1 MAVGIFDTNLTV
13 HWLQTASIPVHHF
26 ACFLLFLFSGSG
38 SDGKA
43 VFLRDIWP
51 SREEIEVTCFCFLFF
66 FRVLLVA
73 RGLSLCGPEVAS
85 DFVADVTSVIQNPH
99 FRLTTT
105 TTVLWPFVRNYPGEP
120 VPEDRHWWNWKL
132 PTAAFSRMTC
142 SMRLSKLDICTLCPR
157 KNAPRACLKV
167 FKISTFWAITI

>member
-1 MAVGIFDTNLTV
+1 LR
-13 HWLQTASIPVHHF
+13 LLAS
-26 ACFLLFLFSGSG
+26 
-38 SDGKA
+38 
-43 VFLRDIWP
+43 VF
-51 SREEIEVTCFCFLFF
+51 CFF

-120 VPEDRHWWNWKL
+120 VPEDRH
-132 PTAAFSRMTC
+132 
-142 SMRLSKLDICTLCPR
+142 
-157 KNAPRACLKV
+157 
-167 FKISTFWAITI
+167 